1 MNIKK
6 KKVIEKS
13 IEEREFGK
21 EEDQRSSEKEIVSQ
35 SMSNGRQHKER

>member
-1 MNIKK
+1 MNLKK

-21 EEDQRSSEKEIVSQ
+21 KKI
-35 SMSNGRQHKER
+35 NGHQKKR